1 MSEEGREFS
10 SKTIEEAIQIGLA
23 EMGLD
28 RGEADIDIVQ
38 HPRRKFLGWVNA
50 VVRIT
55 SIDNWEEDEE
65 EEEEPIPQSRIAG
78 QPEPEVETDNH
89 DDEEDYEEDYEDY
102 EDEDYDDK
110 PSTRESSRRSR
121 SEQRSQDEPAPT
133 YDDSEGTPEGEE
145 QNEEVAVQTLTQ
157 LLTNMGFES
166 SELQRVW
173 TGTDDGNPILTL
185 NVRGGQLGRLI
196 GRHGAT
202 LNSLQF
208 ILRLLL
214 SQQLQEWP
222 SITVDV
228 DGYRLKQQ
236 ANLTKRALR
245 IADEVVNRGRPQT
258 LEAMSAAD
266 RRIVH
271 LALQDHPKVY
281 TESKGSGAQRKIV
294 VYAQ

>member
-1 MSEEGREFS
+1 MSGPGREFS
-10 SKTIEEAIQIGLA
+10 GKTIEDAIAAGLTA
-23 EMGLD
+23 MGLE
-28 RGEADIDIVQ
+28 RSEADIDIVQ
-38 HPRRKFLGWVNA
+38 HPRRKFLGRVDA
-50 VVRIT
+50 VVRIVRV
-55 SIDNWEEDEE
+55 DNWEDEEDEE
-65 EEEEPIPQSRIAG
+65 EVVVPQSRVVG
-78 QPEPEVETDNH
+78 QPEPEPEPEPAAALEYD
-89 DDEEDYEEDYEDY
+89 
-102 EDEDYDDK
+102 EDEYDEDEPPAS
-110 PSTRESSRRSR
+110 PSSHRSRTDRRSHH
-121 SEQRSQDEPAPT
+121 EPAPT
-133 YDDSEGTPEGEE
+133 YEEEQGTPEGEE
-145 QNEEVAVQTLTQ
+145 QNEEVAVQTLTR
-157 LLTNMGFES
+157 LLTNMGFVS
-166 SELQRVW
+166 SEIQRVW
-173 TGTDDGNPILTL
+173 SGVEDDTPMLTL
-185 NVRGGQLGRLI
+185 NVRGRQLGRLI

-245 IADEVVNRGRPQT
+245 IAEEVVSRGRPHT

>member
-1 MSEEGREFS
+1 MSEPGREFS
-10 SKTIEEAIQIGLA
+10 GKTVEDAIDTGLA
-23 EMGLD
+23 EMGLE
-28 RGEADIDIVQ
+28 RSEADIDIVQ
-38 HPRRKFLGWVNA
+38 HPRRRFLGRVEA
-50 VVRIT
+50 IVRIVRT
-55 SIDNWEEDEE
+55 DDWDDEEEDEEVTQRRIVGQPEPIRELDDEE
-65 EEEEPIPQSRIAG
+65 EEEDEDDEPPAH
-78 QPEPEVETDNH
+78 PEPHPSRPDRRTSP
-89 DDEEDYEEDYEDY
+89 
-102 EDEDYDDK
+102 K
-110 PSTRESSRRSR
+110 PKS
-121 SEQRSQDEPAPT
+121 PPT
-133 YDDSEGTPEGEE
+133 YAESPGTPAGEE
-145 QNEEVAVQTLTQ
+145 QNEAVAVQTLTR
-157 LLTNMGFES
+157 LLADMGFGS
-166 SELQRVW
+166 SEIQRVW
-173 TGTDDGNPILTL
+173 SGVDDGKPMLTL

-214 SQQLQEWP
+214 NQQLQEWP

-245 IADEVVNRGRPQT
+245 IADEVVSKGRPHT

-281 TESKGSGAQRKIV
+281 TESKGSGTQRKIV

>member
-28 RGEADIDIVQ
+28 RNEADIDIVQ

-65 EEEEPIPQSRIAG
+65 EEEPIPQSRIAG
-78 QPEPEVETDNH
+78 QPEPEVETDYH
-89 DDEEDYEEDYEDY
+89 DDEDYDDEDED

-110 PSTRESSRRSR
+110 RSGRESSRRSR
-121 SEQRSQDEPAPT
+121 NERGSRDEPAPT

-173 TGTDDGNPILTL
+173 TGADDSNPILTL

-236 ANLTKRALR
+236 ANLTQRALR

>member
-1 MSEEGREFS
+1 MSEPGREFS
-10 SKTIEEAIQIGLA
+10 GKTIDDAIHTGLA
-23 EMGLD
+23 EMGLE
-28 RGEADIDIVQ
+28 RSEADIDIVQ
-38 HPRRKFLGWVNA
+38 HPRRRFLGRVEA
-50 VVRIT
+50 IVRIVRA
-55 SIDNWEEDEE
+55 DHWDDDDEE
-65 EEEEPIPQSRIAG
+65 EEEVTQPRIVG
-78 QPEPEVETDNH
+78 QPEPVRELD
-89 DDEEDYEEDYEDY
+89 DDEEEEDDVSPAHPEPRPARAGRRTSP
-102 EDEDYDDK
+102 K
-110 PSTRESSRRSR
+110 PKS
-121 SEQRSQDEPAPT
+121 PPT
-133 YDDSEGTPEGEE
+133 YAESPGTPAGEE
-145 QNEEVAVQTLTQ
+145 QNEAVAVQTLTR
-157 LLTNMGFES
+157 LLADMGFGS
-166 SELQRVW
+166 SEIQRVW
-173 TGTDDGNPILTL
+173 SGVDDGKPMLTL

-214 SQQLQEWP
+214 NQQLQEWP

-245 IADEVVNRGRPQT
+245 IADEVVSKGRPHT

-281 TESKGSGAQRKIV
+281 TESKGSGTQRKIV

>member
-1 MSEEGREFS
+1 MSEEGKEFS
-10 SKTIEEAIQIGLA
+10 GKTIEEAIQMGLA

-28 RGEADIDIVQ
+28 RSEVDIDIVQ
-38 HPRRKFLGWVNA
+38 HPRRKFLGRVDA

-55 SIDNWEEDEE
+55 SMDDWEEEE
-65 EEEEPIPQSRIAG
+65 GEEEPIPQSRIAG
-78 QPEPEVETDNH
+78 QPEPEAKRDYH
-89 DDEEDYEEDYEDY
+89 DEDEEVYEEYEDEEDE
-102 EDEDYDDK
+102 EDEDK
-110 PSTRESSRRSR
+110 PSSRKSSRRSQNERR
-121 SEQRSQDEPAPT
+121 SRDEPAPI
-133 YDDSEGTPEGEE
+133 YDDSQGTPEGEE

-173 TGTDDGNPILTL
+173 SGAEDDNPILTL
-185 NVRGGQLGRLI
+185 NVQGGQLGRLI

-245 IADEVVNRGRPQT
+245 IAEEVVNRGRPHT

-271 LALQDHPKVY
+271 LALQDHPRVY

>member
-1 MSEEGREFS
+1 MSGPGKEFS
-10 SKTIEEAIQIGLA
+10 GKTIEDAIAAGLA
-23 EMGLD
+23 AMGLE
-28 RGEADIDIVQ
+28 RSEADIDIVQ
-38 HPRRKFLGWVNA
+38 HPRRKFLGRVDA
-50 VVRIT
+50 VVRIVRA
-55 SIDNWEEDEE
+55 DDWEDEE
-65 EEEEPIPQSRIAG
+65 EEVAPQSQIVG
-78 QPEPEVETDNH
+78 QPEPEPVAALEYD
-89 DDEEDYEEDYEDY
+89 
-102 EDEDYDDK
+102 EDEDYADEPPAH
-110 PSTRESSRRSR
+110 PSPRRSR
-121 SEQRSQDEPAPT
+121 ADRRGHHEPAPT
-133 YDDSEGTPEGEE
+133 YEEAQGTPAGEE
-145 QNEEVAVQTLTQ
+145 QNEEVAVQTLTR
-157 LLTNMGFES
+157 LLANMGFAS
-166 SELQRVW
+166 SEIQRVW
-173 TGTDDGNPILTL
+173 SGVEEGVPTLTL
-185 NVRGGQLGRLI
+185 NVRGRQLGRLI
-196 GRHGAT
+196 GRHGST

-245 IADEVVNRGRPQT
+245 IAEEVVSRGRPHT

-271 LALQDHPKVY
+271 LALQNHPKVY